1 MAMKFSFLL
10 IFPLFACQLLLGQA
24 IIYVDKDAAEGGD
37 GTSWVTA
44 HKYLNDALN
53 ESDIRSETH
62 QIWIAEGTY
71 YTDEGD
77 LYANDDQ
84 NSKFVIP
91 YTVTAVI
98 GGFVGTEESAD
109 AADPARY
116 LTTLSGLVFEEY
128 GATGIGSSY
137 LLETEAGTST
147 LLIKGFTVSNSS
159 DQSGCLINIT
169 EATDRIQTIF
179 EQCNFLDNE
188 STQTLIVTGSNNTVL
203 FRNCRFERCQTS
215 GGYLIYHGNFESC
228 YFNQN
233 NSKYAMLFRPGTVDR
248 CFISDNTTTSNSSN
262 SDHSLIYRPANV
274 FNSLLFRN
282 VAGGYGIIFA
292 SNTQLL
298 HSSFIDNY
306 NYSYN
311 DSEISG
317 SVTVGNCLFFRS
329 GMNRSSIL
337 GSATVGYKSTVNLPV
352 QSAFFGI
359 FDYYTGISYG
369 SNNNEIYVRIT
380 GLNNQDP
387 YAGVS
392 VFESGFFKKFEAE
405 IPSQTENEYPSPE
418 QLNGQSGYE
427 FLTSMQSMHGRT
439 LDNAN
444 DSYAPELTPIVL
456 PNLVI
461 PDPFVNSSD
470 PLGPDGQP
478 FTEDDGLRL
487 DPNSQWASEV
497 INVTTITA
505 DYELYDILGNPRIVG
520 GSVDLGAYEY
530 APIQDADG
538 DGISDANDDFP
549 NDPSET
555 LDTDDDGLGDNQD
568 SDDDGDGVDD
578 AVEIASGTD
587 PKQYNSA
594 LYNFV
599 QSLGS
604 GAYDADDIAD
614 SRLAGQ
620 SDVTSEPSLFN
631 LYTLAQVS
639 SANALGRTQ
648 GQNDVTSDPNSFSLY
663 SAEDYNLAQ
672 SNSRSLG
679 QQDVVTSPLSYGLYS
694 PSYVVSL
701 LNSSRTAGQNDVTG
715 DPSSYGLYSEQG
727 ITDLRAGSTIL
738 QLGPNNSAT
747 LQLQIERSNDLSSWT
762 ANTDDIVEVEIPLNA
777 DTEFFRFK
785 MTE

>member
-1 MAMKFSFLL
+1 MKFRFLL
-10 IFPLFACQLLLGQA
+10 IIPLFACQLLLGQT
-24 IIYVDKDAAEGGD
+24 IIYVDKDASEGGD
-37 GTSWVTA
+37 GTSWPSA
-44 HKYLNDALN
+44 YKFLNDAL
-53 ESDIRSETH
+53 SDAGIGLGEH
-62 QIWIAEGTY
+62 HIWIAEGTY
-71 YTDEGD
+71 YTDEGN
-77 LYANDDQ
+77 LYVNDDQ

-91 YTVTAVI
+91 STVTAVI

-137 LLETEAGTST
+137 LLETEAGASS

-169 EATDRIQTIF
+169 NATDRLQTTF
-179 EQCNFLDNE
+179 EKCNFLDNE
-188 STQTLIVTGSNNTVL
+188 STQTLIVTSDDGTVL
-203 FRNCRFERCQTS
+203 FRNCRFERCQS
-215 GGYLIYHGNFESC
+215 SDNYLIKYGNFESC

-233 NSKYAMLFRPGTVDR
+233 NSKYAMLYQPGTVDR
-248 CFISDNTTTSNSSN
+248 CFISNNTTTSNSSN
-262 SDHSLIYRPANV
+262 TNFSLIYQPDNV
-274 FNSLLFRN
+274 FNSLLYRN
-282 VAGGYGIIFA
+282 VAGGSGIIYA
-292 SNTQLL
+292 RNTQLL
-298 HSSFIDNY
+298 HSTFIDNY
-306 NYSYN
+306 NWYN
-311 DSEISG
+311 YSEITG
-317 SVTVGNCLFFRS
+317 SITVGNCLFFRS
-329 GMNRSSIL
+329 SINRSSIL
-337 GSATVGYKSTVNLPV
+337 DSATVGYKSTVNLPV

-359 FDYYTGISYG
+359 FDYYTSNSIG
-369 SNNNEIYVRIT
+369 SNNNETYVR
-380 GLNNQDP
+380 LYSLQNQSP
-387 YAGVS
+387 YAGTS
-392 VFESGFFKKFEAE
+392 VFESGFFKKFESE
-405 IPSQTENEYPSPE
+405 IPSQTQNAYPSPE
-418 QLNGQSGYE
+418 QLNGQSGGE
-427 FLTSMQSMHGRT
+427 FFISMQSMHGRT
-439 LDNAN
+439 LDRYD

-456 PNLVI
+456 PDLVI

-549 NDPSET
+549 NNPSET

-604 GAYDADDIAD
+604 GSYDADDIAE
-614 SRLAGQ
+614 SRSAGQ

-631 LYTLAQVS
+631 LYTEAQVS
-639 SANALGRTQ
+639 SANAVGRTQ
-648 GQNDVTSDPNSFSLY
+648 GQNDVTTDPNYFNLY

-672 SNSRSLG
+672 TNSRSLG

-701 LNSSRTAGQNDVTG
+701 LNSSRTAGQSDVTG

-747 LQLQIERSNDLSSWT
+747 LELQIERSNDLSNWT
-762 ANTDDIVEVEIPLNA
+762 AGTDDLVEVKIPLNG